1 MCGRYDN
8 LIPREAYR
16 SFFRADR
23 LPETNFPPRYNVAP
37 TDKIPILRIDPRD
50 GTRELVMARWGLVPC
65 WMKQMP
71 KVPHINARA
80 ETVHEKP
87 LFREAFVNRRCLVPA
102 TGFFEWEKRADG
114 KQPYRFVRKDL
125 EPFAFAGLWEF
136 ARIDGEEVL
145 SATIIVGS
153 PNSVVAPIH
162 DRMPVILLPDDFDRW
177 LDAETSA
184 ELARELLR
192 PYDPDLMKGYAVS
205 RTVNNVRNDTE
216 ECIAPLGEGA

>member
-37 TDKIPILRIDPRD
+37 TNKIPILRIDPRD